1 MRTCSFINSNN
12 QYARLHRTFS
22 IMNGPKQNSPSTTY
36 SYTVLSSMQ
45 HSRTCMYGIQLTYV
59 PLCILQRQWIQVVE
73 RGISVQRKGLLGLQ
87 NLLRSTKFM
96 AGVCLFVCYESFLVS
111 HATIPRSQ
119 HHDLLQNW
127 AILMRLCPIIA
138 CYGFVDI
145 AREVLTSRHSL
156 KICVKLDTLIHMGYD
171 RECPKNL
178 SYIMKHYHWFHTI
191 NLDIQSVT
199 YSNLCRRPVRH
210 PPVK

>member
-1 MRTCSFINSNN
+1 MYLYAFCRDSGFRLLNEEF
-12 QYARLHRTFS
+12 QYSAKVSLAYKIFS
-22 IMNGPKQNSPSTTY
+22 G
-36 SYTVLSSMQ
+36 
-45 HSRTCMYGIQLTYV
+45 R
-59 PLCILQRQWIQVVE
+59 
-73 RGISVQRKGLLGLQ
+73 Q
-87 NLLRSTKFM
+87 NLWPVF
-96 AGVCLFVCYESFLVS
+96 VCLFVTSLFLWVTQQS
-111 HATIPRSQ
+111 RDRNIMTCSKIGQ
-119 HHDLLQNW
+119 Y
-127 AILMRLCPIIA
+127 LCGYAPIIA